1 MTRAY
6 LDLPERPRFATLK
19 TFPRAL
25 RLSPPGKEA
34 VVQWGNYVGERKGG
48 GDEEDQIQ
56 VHRTMDR
63 YRFHA
68 FLGSGSTKCIRP

>member
-6 LDLPERPRFATLK
+6 LDLPERLRFATLK

-25 RLSPPGKEA
+25 RLFPPGKEA
-34 VVQWGNYVGERKGG
+34 VAQWGNYVGERKGG